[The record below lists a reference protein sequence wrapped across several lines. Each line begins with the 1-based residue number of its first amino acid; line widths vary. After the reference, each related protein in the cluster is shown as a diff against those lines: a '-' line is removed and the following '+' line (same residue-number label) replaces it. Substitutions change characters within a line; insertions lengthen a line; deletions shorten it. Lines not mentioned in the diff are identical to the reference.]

1 MASRKYVDLIH
12 NATSKWPNWDPPNQ
26 IKAGDYGTIDVKT
39 GDFLVDGN
47 VYNDVGTFGLTTTHH
62 PQIQAAEDAFEA
74 ASEKTMRREL
84 VLKPGLRASIQGRWE
99 FGANRGALLIMAR
112 PRIDSI
118 PFSALSKLND
128 HPSLKG
134 KSLVTAVFA
143 CLAYSIYLSNGKKDV
158 ISLALLGQ
166 LPVPGAPVV
175 TADGETGASWWKQE
189 ASGVFRHACDKKGS
203 YCYTPLYHL
212 KEIGALRRD
221 GRGVSLPIICS
232 WVDSITPW
240 NPLDDDGEEVEME
253 DTLLSLDFRLTCL
266 SWKTNHALV

>member
-12 NATSKWPNWDPPNQ
+12 NATSKWPNWDPPKQ
-26 IKAGDYGTIDVKT
+26 INAGDFGTIDMKT

-47 VYNDVGTFGLTTTHH
+47 VYNDVGTFGLTATHH

-84 VLKPGLRASIQGRWE
+84 VLKPGLAVPGLAEASIQGRWE
-99 FGANRGALLIMAR
+99 FGTNRGALLIMAR

-134 KSLVTAVFA
+134 KSLVTAVFV
-143 CLAYSIYLSNGKKDV
+143 CPAYSIYLSNGKKDV

-166 LPVPGAPVV
+166 LPVPGATVV
-175 TADGETGASWWKQE
+175 TAGGETGASWWKQE

-221 GRGVSLPIICS
+221 GRGGLTPDNL

-253 DTLLSLDFRLTCL
+253 DTIFD
-266 SWKTNHALV
+266 